1 MGTSKLSRSPGEILV
16 AGGGGEREMS
26 LKAHKLALP
35 RVYLRFSTV
44 SSAVV
49 LTIHSMTGEG

>member
-16 AGGGGEREMS
+16 AGGGGGVMS
-26 LKAHKLALP
+26 LKEHKLALP
-35 RVYLRFSTV
+35 HVYLRFSTV